1 LFCWTQVYS
10 QEAYQKW
17 LNETAA
23 RERAEKMKR
32 ENEALLANSGG
43 HMMPVNVAYGA
54 IEGLGRTL
62 YTLPNAVVENAQK
75 QVCVWLSL
83 RGVRRSVALFLMWL
97 VVSLLFQ
104 VVDYA
109 IKEASELA
117 HKEQAGYQD
126 FVKEAHGKWRGLAFL
141 SGGLMIATAML
152 SGLLNMM
159 GSSLMGFSP
168 FTACVN
174 VYAFVYGV
182 FTLILEY
189 KDKADGTIL
198 TVFTGDVKY
207 LIRTQVGCPPPTT
220 GTLRS
225 HSPRLLPSAP
235 HVQLFFLEVPYGRA
249 CFYFFVGTLLMAKV
263 GIQPRPTPTPT

>member
-1 LFCWTQVYS
+1 
-10 QEAYQKW
+10 
-17 LNETAA
+17 
-23 RERAEKMKR
+23 M
-32 ENEALLANSGG
+32 
-43 HMMPVNVAYGA
+43 
-54 IEGLGRTL
+54 
-62 YTLPNAVVENAQK
+62 
-75 QVCVWLSL
+75 
-83 RGVRRSVALFLMWL
+83 ALFLLWL

-117 HKEQAGYQD
+117 HKEQAGFQD

-159 GSSLMGFSP
+159 GLSLMGFSP

-174 VYAFVYGV
+174 VYAFVCGV

-207 LIRTQVGCPPPTT
+207 LIRTQVSPAPTHHWNPSQPLTATAPVLCPMCSCSFWRCRTAVPAFT
-220 GTLRS
+220 S
-225 HSPRLLPSAP
+225 SSA
-235 HVQLFFLEVPYGRA
+235 R
-249 CFYFFVGTLLMAKV
+249 C
-263 GIQPRPTPTPT
+263 